1 MHHTAE
7 RYENA
12 VREMDAILQL
22 RHTGYKR
29 LGFRKLCT
37 FPGYFKINGALIDF
51 DFMNLSVSPAAQ
63 EAETP

>member
-1 MHHTAE
+1 MHHTAG

-29 LGFRKLCT
+29 LGFRKL
-37 FPGYFKINGALIDF
+37 FVVMDRGYYRKEVFEAFYVNFLKIGNF
-51 DFMNLSVSPAAQ
+51 SF
-63 EAETP
+63 